1 MSSGCSSNRLMVR
14 DLIDVPALAYTLY
27 GTNSPYN
34 YCEEYKWVSCVR
46 CHG

>member
-1 MSSGCSSNRLMVR
+1 MLR

-34 YCEEYKWVSCVR
+34 YCEEYK
-46 CHG
+46 